1 MFTNHNLMILVC
13 STLFLYGR
21 IGSVEV
27 EDQIA
32 VLVYLEETFKFIDKT
47 RVCIVGKG
55 YGGYVTGMMLMQ
67 DVHHVINCSV
77 SVSPITNWQY
87 YSK

>member
-1 MFTNHNLMILVC
+1 MILVC